1 MTCNCGKNRVP
12 RERWVPRSRRAD
24 PTPPA
29 DAPAPGPSHRIVTGS
44 EQAREVALGR
54 PPRAKQ
60 PTG

>member
-1 MTCNCGKNRVP
+1 MPCNCGKNRVP
-12 RERWVPRSRRAD
+12 RERWVPRSRRE
-24 PTPPA
+24 PT
-29 DAPAPGPSHRIVTGS
+29 APVDETPPGPSHRVVSGE